1 MAGLITVFGVVIFVG
16 TILRWNC
23 VFQMQGIR
31 PLGFLILV
39 KILPG
44 WKGFCTG
51 IILLSIIMVICGL
64 VLFLDGIVI

>member
-1 MAGLITVFGVVIFVG
+1 MFGVVIFVG
-16 TILRWNC
+16 KILRWNC

-51 IILLSIIMVICGL
+51 IILLSIIMVVCGL

>member
-1 MAGLITVFGVVIFVG
+1 MFGVVIFVG